1 MRFLLIHDGF
11 SEESIKNF
19 FYDVYEYY
27 VKVIYIFDFITIGP
41 AEPLC

>member
-1 MRFLLIHDGF
+1 MRFLLIHEGF

-19 FYDVYEYY
+19 FYEVYEYY
-27 VKVIYIFDFITIGP
+27 VKVIYIVYFIDIGF